1 MQHHDHLHYV
11 QKISGLS
18 ILSLE
23 EEYKLAKDWK
33 DKQDHKAMEKLTT
46 AHLKLVAKIAAGYKG
61 YGLPISDLIAEGNI
75 GMMQAIKNYE
85 PDRGFRF
92 STYAMWWIKAS
103 MQDYILHTW
112 SLVKIGT
119 TAAQKKLFFSLKK
132 TKRAL
137 LKEAEEREGKHQN
150 DVLTDEL
157 AQKIAHKL
165 NVPIEEVWA
174 MDQRTASHDSS
185 LNVPVKDTE
194 STTEWMDWLADDRDN
209 QEIQLVQKDELD
221 KRRKNLYEAMK
232 ALNEREQK
240 ILAGRR
246 LEEPPKTLEEL
257 SQAMDISRERVR
269 QLEVSAF
276 DKLKKAMKISARRV
290 FSQDE
295 LIRL

>member
-1 MQHHDHLHYV
+1 M
-11 QKISGLS
+11 QKIRGLS

-137 LKEAEEREGKHQN
+137 LKETEEREGKHQS

-221 KRRKNLYEAMK
+221 KRRKNLHEAMK